1 MNTKQITVPILCLFL
16 LNFTGVVHGTETIL
30 DDTVALWG
38 GGGGNPP
45 YKEYYFDL
53 PAGDN
58 ITIHIEVVYGWG
70 LTIDFFIKNETDTL
84 YSKLSILT
92 LDDVWTVPAEDHYVF
107 DLELNDGWSTVHI
120 VLGSEIIPEFP
131 TWTSMLLLLM
141 VLTVSMIVY
150 KRKLLK
156 TPIH

>member
-84 YSKLSILT
+84 YSKESIMS

-107 DLELNDGWSTVHI
+107 YLEAEDYTGVHI

-131 TWTSMLLLLM
+131 TWTSMLLVLIT
-141 VLTVSMIVY
+141 LTVAIAIY
-150 KRKLLK
+150 KRRLFK

>member
-30 DDTVALWG
+30 DDTPVLSG
-38 GGGGNPP
+38 DDF
-45 YKEYYFDL
+45 YKEYSFEL
-53 PAGDN
+53 PAGDT
-58 ITIHIEVVYGWG
+58 ITIHIEVVYGDG
-70 LTIDFFIKNETDTL
+70 AIDFFIKNETDTL

-131 TWTSMLLLLM
+131 TWTSMLLILI

-156 TPIH
+156 TLIH